1 MPAPAAAQMKSQAK
15 ALYGQQLG
23 AEGEEYL
30 DLLFD
35 KISSAWD
42 TWQKGITF
50 GSLTAAGGGV
60 GAWSGVGNGG
70 TMTAQPFVLEPF
82 SFKNNSAQQ
91 LKFTN
96 SLASALKAKFAP
108 FPLSFKFVGVSYMGT
123 SGATP
128 VNPGPVNAICTS
140 MPLSAAG
147 SGQAPSGIADA
158 WQAALT
164 PPEFQLSDPN
174 AKSGDLIKAI
184 ASSIEQS
191 FQTVWLV
198 TTMLSGNT
206 LAAAGAP
213 GGVVAGF
220 PTGPDGKLL

>member
-30 DLLFD
+30 DMLFD

-42 TWQKGITF
+42 VWQKGITF
-50 GSLTAAGGGV
+50 GSLTVAGGGV
-60 GAWSGVGNGG
+60 GAWSGLGNGG

-82 SFKNNSAQQ
+82 SFKGNSAQQ

-96 SLASALKAKFAP
+96 SLASALKVKFAP
-108 FPLSFKFVGVSYMGT
+108 FPLSFKFSGVTYTGI
-123 SGATP
+123 SGASPTS
-128 VNPGPVNAICTS
+128 PGPVNALCAST
-140 MPLSAAG
+140 PLVAAG
-147 SGQAPSGIADA
+147 QGEAPSGIADA

-164 PPEFQLSDPN
+164 PPEFQLSNPN
-174 AKSGDLIKAI
+174 AKAGDLIKAI
-184 ASSIEQS
+184 ASAIEQS

-198 TTMLSGNT
+198 TTMIGSNT
-206 LAAAGAP
+206 LAASGAP

-220 PTGPDGKLL
+220 PTGPNGKLV

>member
-30 DLLFD
+30 DMLFD

-42 TWQKGITF
+42 VWQKGITF
-50 GSLTAAGGGV
+50 GSLTVAGGGV

-82 SFKNNSAQQ
+82 SFKSNSAQQ

-108 FPLSFKFVGVSYMGT
+108 FPLSFKFAGVTYTGI
-123 SGATP
+123 SGASPTS
-128 VNPGPVNAICTS
+128 PGPVNALCASI
-140 MPLSAAG
+140 PLVAAG
-147 SGQAPSGIADA
+147 QGEAPSGIADA

-164 PPEFQLSDPN
+164 PPEFQLSNPN

-184 ASSIEQS
+184 SSAIEQS

-198 TTMLSGNT
+198 TTMLGSNT

-220 PTGPDGKLL
+220 PTGPNGKLV